1 MAYEGD
7 VMAFFSLQIWRSRG
21 FAHFLL
27 FVTAL
32 VWGVAF
38 VFQKT
43 GMQDIGAMNFV
54 FYRFLV
60 GAIALAPF
68 AYLEHQRRGF
78 FTRASG
84 LSARQLVW
92 GAGGLGG
99 LMFLGSV
106 MQQVS
111 LHTASIANVAFLT
124 ALYVPLVPI
133 LGLVLFR
140 VRLPWV
146 RWLAVAVFL
155 AGSWLMTGASF
166 DRISSGE
173 IIVLIS
179 AIFWAFHI
187 MLVGALVMR
196 SHIPFQLAF
205 LQTAI
210 TSLLA
215 LLVCIGMG
223 RVEFVLVFQVL
234 PDILFAG
241 VVSLGLGFTLQMVA
255 QQNCSPSAAA
265 IILSLEG
272 VVAAIAGHIIL
283 GQVMTGIAMVGAGMI
298 MLAVLLVELSP
309 VHHQHRHGAS
319 RRGASA

>member
-78 FTRASG
+78 FASISGGAAG
-84 LSARQLVW
+84 LTPRQLVW

-166 DRISSGE
+166 RSINSGE

-215 LLVCIGMG
+215 LLVCMAMG
-223 RVEFVLVFQVL
+223 RVEFVLVLQVL

-272 VVAAIAGHIIL
+272 VIAAIAGHIIL

-309 VHHQHRHGAS
+309 THHQYKHGK
-319 RRGASA
+319 SA

>member
-1 MAYEGD
+1 MT
-7 VMAFFSLQIWRSRG
+7 FFSLQVFRMRG

-43 GMQDIGAMNFV
+43 GMEDIGAMNFI

-60 GAIALAPF
+60 GAIALVPF

-78 FTRASG
+78 FARAGG
-84 LSARQLVW
+84 LSGRQLVW

-99 LMFLGSV
+99 LMFIGSV

-124 ALYVPLVPI
+124 TLYVPLVPI
-133 LGLVLFR
+133 FGLVLFR
-140 VRLPWV
+140 VQLPWA
-146 RWLAVAVFL
+146 RWLAVAVFMV
-155 AGSWLMTGASF
+155 GSWLMTGASF
-166 DRISSGE
+166 RSITSGE

-196 SHIPFQLAF
+196 SQIPFQLAF

-210 TSLLA
+210 TSLLS
-215 LLVCIGMG
+215 LVVCIVMG

-241 VVSLGLGFTLQMVA
+241 VISLGLGFTLQMVA
-255 QQNCSPSAAA
+255 QQNCSTSAAA
-265 IILSLEG
+265 IILSLES
-272 VVAAIAGHIIL
+272 VVAAVAGHIIL
-283 GQVMTGIAMVGAGMI
+283 EQIMTGIAMIGAAMI

-309 VHHQHRHGAS
+309 VRRQYRHEAS
-319 RRGASA
+319 G

>member
-7 VMAFFSLQIWRSRG
+7 VMAFFSLQIWRTRG

-78 FTRASG
+78 FVRDVG
-84 LSARQLVW
+84 LTPRQLVW

-133 LGLVLFR
+133 FGLVLFR

-155 AGSWLMTGASF
+155 AGSWLMTGARFAS
-166 DRISSGE
+166 INAGE

-215 LLVCIGMG
+215 LLVCMAMG

-241 VVSLGLGFTLQMVA
+241 VVSLALGFTLQMVA

-272 VVAAIAGHIIL
+272 VVAAVAGHIIL
-283 GQVMTGIAMVGAGMI
+283 GQVMTGIAMVGAGLI

-309 VHHQHRHGAS
+309 VHK
-319 RRGASA
+319 RGASA

>member
-1 MAYEGD
+1 MAYEDD

-27 FVTAL
+27 FITAL

-78 FTRASG
+78 FVRGCG
-84 LSARQLVW
+84 LTPRQLVW

-99 LMFLGSV
+99 LMFIGSV

-215 LLVCIGMG
+215 LLVCMAMG

-272 VVAAIAGHIIL
+272 VVAAVAGHIIL

-309 VHHQHRHGAS
+309 AHHQHK
-319 RRGASA
+319 RGKSA